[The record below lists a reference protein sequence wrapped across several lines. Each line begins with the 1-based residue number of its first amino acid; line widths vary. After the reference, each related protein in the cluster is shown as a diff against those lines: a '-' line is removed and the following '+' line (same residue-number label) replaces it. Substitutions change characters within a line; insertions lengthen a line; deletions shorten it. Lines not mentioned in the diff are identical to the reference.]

1 MATLGITRIE
11 PVRTI
16 SGNEP
21 QTAWYPEAA
30 TQTFLQ
36 GAVLTFNASGFVV
49 EATSNNTIGGGTE
62 PGRLLGIAAIPG
74 LNLTT
79 AATPPSLPPIGSPT
93 GGQSGF
99 SSCVWVANQDTI
111 FRANFCFTNGSG
123 VAATAASSNFGA
135 GTAASP
141 GLVLV
146 GNYPIVGGMYG
157 ITKLTAA
164 PGTGNW
170 IVDAAK
176 NTRAQA
182 RVIVVSFD
190 PRGSSYPLD
199 SDTFPIVDF
208 MFVSQFT
215 AFGMT
220 S

>member
-11 PVRTI
+11 PVKTI
-16 SGNEP
+16 SGNTP
-21 QTAWYPEAA
+21 QTMWLPEAA
-30 TQTFLQ
+30 SQTFLQ
-36 GAVLTFNASGFVV
+36 GAVLNFNSAGYVV

-79 AATPPSLPPIGSPT
+79 AATPPALPAIGSPT
-93 GGQSGF
+93 GGESGF
-99 SSCVWVANQDTI
+99 SSCAWVANQDTI
-111 FRANFCFTNGSG
+111 FRANFVFTNGSG
-123 VAATAASSNFGA
+123 VATAASSLFGA

-146 GNYPIVGGMYG
+146 GNYPIVGGMFG

-164 PGTGNW
+164 PGTSNW

-182 RVIVVSFD
+182 RVIVVNFD
-190 PRGSSYPLD
+190 PRGGFYPLD
-199 SDTFPIVDF
+199 GDTYPIVDF
-208 MFVSQFT
+208 IFVSQFT